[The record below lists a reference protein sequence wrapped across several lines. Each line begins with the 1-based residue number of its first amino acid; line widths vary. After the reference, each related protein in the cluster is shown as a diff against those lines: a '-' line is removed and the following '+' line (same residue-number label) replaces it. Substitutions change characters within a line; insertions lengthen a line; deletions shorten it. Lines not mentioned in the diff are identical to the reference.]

1 MTIRLLTIPISH
13 YCEKA
18 RWGLERLGLAYHEEA
33 HIQGFHY
40 WRTYRL
46 SRQPLVPVLIDSGE
60 TITGSASILR
70 HLERYA
76 RPENKLYPDPP
87 SLRARVEELEGL
99 FDAVLGV
106 ESRRWFYFQY
116 RRQPVSAI
124 LRLIAQRVPV
134 HERLVARWLLRP
146 MQAFARK
153 RLNISPQTVEAGLEQ
168 VRQILARTDA
178 LLVDGRRYILGDR
191 FTAADLSFA
200 CLMAPFTLPRRYG
213 AWLPG
218 PEELPAAMQAT
229 AGRICQSL
237 SGQYAIRLF
246 EEERPTPV
254 WSHEACGARKV
265 A

>member
-13 YCEKA
+13 YCEKV

-40 WRTYRL
+40 WRTWRL
-46 SRQPLVPVLIDSGE
+46 SRQPLVPVLIDNGE

-76 RPENKLYPDPP
+76 RPEHKLYPDPP
-87 SLRARVEELEGL
+87 LLRTRIDELEAW
-99 FDAVLGV
+99 FDNVLGV

-116 RRQPVSAI
+116 RRQPTSAI
-124 LRLIAQRVPV
+124 LRLIAQRVPT
-134 HERLVARWLLRP
+134 HERLMARWLMRP
-146 MQAFARK
+146 MQGFARK
-153 RLNISPQTVEAGLEQ
+153 RLNISLQAVEAGLEQ
-168 VRQILARTDA
+168 VRQVLAHTDA
-178 LLVDGRRYILGDR
+178 LLADGRRYLLGDR

-213 AWLPG
+213 VWLPG
-218 PEELPAAMQAT
+218 LDELPTAMQTT
-229 AGRICQSL
+229 AKTICRSL

-246 EEERPTPV
+246 EEERPIPV
-254 WSHEACGARKV
+254 WSHEAQ
-265 A
+265 

>member
-40 WRTYRL
+40 WRTWRL
-46 SRQPLVPVLIDSGE
+46 SRQPLVPVLIDNGE

-76 RPENKLYPDPP
+76 RPEHKLYPDPP
-87 SLRARVEELEGL
+87 LRARVDELEVL
-99 FDAVLGV
+99 FDSVLGV

-116 RRQPVSAI
+116 RQQPASAI
-124 LRLIAQRVPV
+124 LRLIAQRVPA
-134 HERLVARWLLRP
+134 HERLLARWLLWP
-146 MQAFARK
+146 MQEFARK
-153 RLNISPQTVEAGLEQ
+153 RLNISLRTVEAGLEQ
-168 VRQILARTDA
+168 VRQVLAHTDT
-178 LLVDGRRYILGDR
+178 LLADGRPYLLGDR

-213 AWLPG
+213 VRLPG
-218 PEELPAAMQAT
+218 PEELPAAMQT
-229 AGRICQSL
+229 TVSSISQSL
-237 SGQYAIRLF
+237 SGQHAIRLF
-246 EEERPTPV
+246 EEERPVLPP
-254 WSHEACGARKV
+254 CR
-265 A
+265 

>member
-40 WRTYRL
+40 WRTWRL
-46 SRQPLVPVLIDSGE
+46 SRQPLVPVLIDNGE

-76 RPENKLYPDPP
+76 RPQDKLYPDPP
-87 SLRARVEELEGL
+87 PLRARVDELEAL
-99 FDAVLGV
+99 FDSVLGV

-116 RRQPVSAI
+116 RRQPASAI
-124 LRLIAQRVPV
+124 LRLIAQRVPA
-134 HERLVARWLLRP
+134 HERLLARCLLRP
-146 MQAFARK
+146 MQGFAGK
-153 RLNISPQTVEAGLEQ
+153 RLNISLQTVESGLEQ
-168 VRQILARTDA
+168 VRQVLAHTDA
-178 LLVDGRRYILGDR
+178 LLADGRRYLLGDR

-213 AWLPG
+213 VRLPG
-218 PEELPAAMQAT
+218 PEEVPAAMQTT
-229 AGRICQSL
+229 ARSICQSP

-246 EEERPTPV
+246 EEERPALSPY
-254 WSHEACGARKV
+254 R
-265 A
+265 

>member
-13 YCEKA
+13 YCEKV

-46 SRQPLVPVLIDSGE
+46 SRQLLVPVLIDIGE

-76 RPENKLYPDPP
+76 RPEDKLYPDTPP
-87 SLRARVEELEGL
+87 LRTRVGELEAL
-99 FDAVLGV
+99 FDNVLGV

-116 RRQPVSAI
+116 RQEPASTI

-168 VRQILARTDA
+168 VSQILARTDA
-178 LLVDGRRYILGDR
+178 LLADGRRYLLGDR

-213 AWLPG
+213 VWLPC
-218 PEELPAAMQAT
+218 PEELPTAMQT
-229 AGRICQSL
+229 TVRTICQSL

-246 EEERPTPV
+246 EEERPAPV
-254 WSHEACGARKV
+254 WTHEASGSKEIA
-265 A
+265 

>member
-46 SRQPLVPVLIDSGE
+46 SRQPLVPVLIDNGE
-60 TITGSASILR
+60 TITGSSSILR
-70 HLERYA
+70 HLERYT
-76 RPENKLYPDPP
+76 RPENKLYPDTSP
-87 SLRARVEELEGL
+87 LRTRVGELEAW
-99 FDAVLGV
+99 FDNVLGV

-116 RRQPVSAI
+116 RQEPASTI
-124 LRLIAQRVPV
+124 LKLIAQRVPA
-134 HERLVARWLLRP
+134 HERLMARWLMRP
-146 MQAFARK
+146 MQSFAKK
-153 RLNISPQTVEAGLEQ
+153 RLNISLQTVEAGLEQ
-168 VRQILARTDA
+168 VRQVLVRTDA
-178 LLVDGRRYILGDR
+178 LLADGRRYLLGDR

-213 AWLPG
+213 VWLPG
-218 PEELPAAMQAT
+218 PEELPVAMQAT
-229 AGRICQSL
+229 ARRICRSL

-246 EEERPTPV
+246 EEERPTSV
-254 WSHEACGARKV
+254 WPHEVCGARKV
-265 A
+265 E

>member
-40 WRTYRL
+40 WRTWRL
-46 SRQPLVPVLIDSGE
+46 SRQPLVPVLIDHGA

-76 RPENKLYPDPP
+76 RPQDKLYPGPP
-87 SLRARVEELEGL
+87 PLRARVEELEGL
-99 FDAVLGV
+99 FDNVLGI

-116 RRQPVSAI
+116 RQQPVSAI
-124 LRLIAQRVPV
+124 LRLIAQRVPA
-134 HERLVARWLLRP
+134 HERLLARWLLWP
-146 MQAFARK
+146 MQEFARK
-153 RLNISPQTVEAGLEQ
+153 RLNISLRTVEAGLEQ
-168 VRQILARTDA
+168 VSQVLAHTDA
-178 LLVDGRRYILGDR
+178 LLADGRPYLLGDR

-213 AWLPG
+213 VWLPG
-218 PEELPAAMQAT
+218 PEELPAAMQTT
-229 AGRICQSL
+229 ARSISQSL
-237 SGQYAIRLF
+237 SGQYVIRLF
-246 EEERPTPV
+246 EKERPTPV
-254 WSHEACGARKV
+254 CTHEV
-265 A
+265 Q

>member
-40 WRTYRL
+40 WRSYRL
-46 SRQPLVPVLIDSGE
+46 SRQPLVPVLIDNGE

-76 RPENKLYPDPP
+76 RPENKLYPDSPP
-87 SLRARVEELEGL
+87 LRARAEELEGM
-99 FDAVLGV
+99 FDNVLGV

-116 RRQPVSAI
+116 RQEPVSAI
-124 LRLIAQRVPV
+124 LRLIAQRVPA
-134 HERLVARWLLRP
+134 HERLAARWLLRP

-153 RLNISPQTVEAGLEQ
+153 RLNISLQTVEAGLEQ
-168 VRQILARTDA
+168 VSQVLAHTDA
-178 LLVDGRRYILGDR
+178 LLADGRRYLLGDR

-213 AWLPG
+213 VWLPG
-218 PEELPAAMQAT
+218 LEELPAAMQTT
-229 AGRICQSL
+229 ARSISQSL
-237 SGQYAIRLF
+237 SGQHAIRLF
-246 EEERPTPV
+246 EEERPAPV
-254 WSHEACGARKV
+254 WTLETCRDKEIA
-265 A
+265 